1 MKKWSGG
8 VVLAFL
14 FGILILRYMI
24 WDSPLAE
31 SSLQAILH
39 HNSSDPL
46 LWIEVPE
53 PPAVQEPQN
62 ASQVVSIQNLIS
74 TLISPRNLSKEEKQ
88 ILHTW
93 NHLKHLGKSADL
105 LPQGVEAIKEA
116 GDAWEKLMV
125 SVQEEKLSM
134 IANNGSGTHKGKEK
148 QCPYSIRQMN
158 ASGLGV
164 TDAFSV
170 KIPCGLVQGSSL
182 TFIGTPEGIFGE
194 FKIDLTGST
203 VPGEPYTPILLHY
216 NVRLGGDKL
225 TEDPVIVQN
234 TWTATD
240 DWGSEERCP
249 PDGEFDDTA
258 KVDDLP
264 VCNPMVGKDERQTY
278 PPKARLNVSRDS
290 LGRKQGNDTR
300 KYFPFK
306 RGHLAI
312 AILRVGSE
320 GMHMTVDGKHITS
333 FAFRESLEPW
343 LASEVKITGEIK
355 LLSVIA
361 SGLPTSEEVEHVVDL
376 ELLKAPPLPVNK
388 TADLVIGVFSN
399 ANNFKRRMSIRRTWM
414 QYDAVRSGS
423 VVVRFF
429 VGLHKSQIVN
439 DELWNEARTYG
450 DVQLMPFVDYYSL
463 ITWKTIAISIF
474 GTNVVSAKYIMK
486 TDDDAFVRV
495 DEILESLKRVNS
507 SSGLLFGRINY
518 DSEPHR
524 DPDSKWHIT
533 PEEYPEEK
541 YPPWAHGPG
550 YIVSRNIA
558 KAVCKQHKKGRLK
571 MFKLEDVAM
580 GIWVDE
586 MRKAGTDV
594 QYVSDERIL
603 VDGCEMGYILAHYQE
618 PREMLC
624 LWEKLQT
631 TKRAICCGD
640 I

>member
-1 MKKWSGG
+1 MKKWPGG
-8 VVLAFL
+8 TLLASL
-14 FGILILRYMI
+14 LTILVLRYMI

-31 SSLQAILH
+31 SSLQAILYR
-39 HNSSDPL
+39 NNSDPL
-46 LWIEVPE
+46 LWLDVPE
-53 PPAVQEPQN
+53 PRAVQEPKN
-62 ASQVVSIQNLIS
+62 ASQVISIENLFS
-74 TLISPRNLSKEEKQ
+74 TLVLPRNLSKEEMR

-93 NHLKHLGKSADL
+93 NHLKHLGKSAHR

-116 GDAWEKLMV
+116 SDAWEKLMV
-125 SVQEEKLSM
+125 SVEEEKLS
-134 IANNGSGTHKGKEK
+134 ILANNGSGTHKGKEK

-164 TDAFSV
+164 TDGFSL
-170 KIPCGLVQGSSL
+170 KIPCGLVHGSSL

-225 TEDPVIVQN
+225 TEEPVIVQN
-234 TWTATD
+234 TWTVTD
-240 DWGSEERCP
+240 EWGSEERCP
-249 PDGEFDDTA
+249 PDGKFDETA
-258 KVDDLP
+258 KVDDLA
-264 VCNPMVGKDERQTY
+264 VCNSMVGKDEKQTY
-278 PPKARLNVSRDS
+278 PPKARFNVSIDS
-290 LGRKQGNDTR
+290 LGKKQRNETR

-343 LASEVKITGEIK
+343 LASEVKVSGEIK

-361 SGLPTSEEVEHVVDL
+361 SGLPTSEEVDHVVDL

-388 TADLVIGVFSN
+388 TVNLVIGVFSN

-414 QYDAVRSGS
+414 QYDAVRSCS

-429 VGLHKSQIVN
+429 VGLHKNQIVN

-463 ITWKTIAISIF
+463 ITWKTIAICIY

-507 SSGLLFGRINY
+507 TSGLLYGKINF

-558 KAVCKQHKKGRLK
+558 KAIFKQHKKGHLK
-571 MFKLEDVAM
+571 
-580 GIWVDE
+580 
-586 MRKAGTDV
+586 KAGTDV
-594 QYVSDERIL
+594 QYVTDERIL
-603 VDGCEMGYILAHYQE
+603 TGGCEMGYILAHYQE

-624 LWEKLQT
+624 LWEKLQS
-631 TKRAICCGD
+631 TKRAVCCGD
-640 I
+640 Q

>member
-1 MKKWSGG
+1 MKKWPGG
-8 VVLAFL
+8 TLLASL
-14 FGILILRYMI
+14 LTILVLRYMI

-31 SSLQAILH
+31 SSLQAILYR
-39 HNSSDPL
+39 NNSDPL
-46 LWIEVPE
+46 LWLDVPE
-53 PPAVQEPQN
+53 PLVVQEPKN
-62 ASQVVSIQNLIS
+62 ASQVISIENLFS
-74 TLISPRNLSKEEKQ
+74 TLVLPRNLSKEEMR

-93 NHLKHLGKSADL
+93 NHLKHLGKSAHR

-116 GDAWEKLMV
+116 SDAWEKLMV
-125 SVQEEKLSM
+125 SVKEEKLS
-134 IANNGSGTHKGKEK
+134 ILANNGSGAHKGKEK

-164 TDAFSV
+164 TDGFSL
-170 KIPCGLVQGSSL
+170 KIPCGLVHGSSL

-203 VPGEPYTPILLHY
+203 VPGEPYMPILLHY

-234 TWTATD
+234 TWTVTD
-240 DWGSEERCP
+240 EWGSEERCP
-249 PDGEFDDTA
+249 PDGEFDETA
-258 KVDDLP
+258 KVDDLA
-264 VCNPMVGKDERQTY
+264 VCNSMVGKDEKQTY
-278 PPKARLNVSRDS
+278 PPKARFNVSIDS
-290 LGRKQGNDTR
+290 LGKKQRNETR

-343 LASEVKITGEIK
+343 LASEVKISGEIK

-361 SGLPTSEEVEHVVDL
+361 SGLPTSEELDHVVDL
-376 ELLKAPPLPVNK
+376 ELLKAPPLSVHKTVN
-388 TADLVIGVFSN
+388 LVIGVFSN

-429 VGLHKSQIVN
+429 VGLHKNQIVN
-439 DELWNEARTYG
+439 EELWNEARTYG

-463 ITWKTIAISIF
+463 ITWKTIAICIY

-495 DEILESLKRVNS
+495 DEILESLKQVNS
-507 SSGLLFGRINY
+507 TSGLLFGKINF

-533 PEEYPEEK
+533 AEEYPEEK

-558 KAVCKQHKKGRLK
+558 KTIFKQYKKGHLK

-586 MRKAGTDV
+586 MKKAGTDV
-594 QYVSDERIL
+594 QYVTDERIL
-603 VDGCEMGYILAHYQE
+603 TGGCEMGYILAHYQE

-624 LWEKLQT
+624 LWEKLQS
-631 TKRAICCGD
+631 TKRAVCCGD
-640 I
+640 Q